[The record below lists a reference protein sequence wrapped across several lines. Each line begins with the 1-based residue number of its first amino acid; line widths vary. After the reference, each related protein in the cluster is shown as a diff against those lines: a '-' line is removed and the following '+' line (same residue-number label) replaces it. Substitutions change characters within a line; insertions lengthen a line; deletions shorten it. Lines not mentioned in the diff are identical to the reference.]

1 MAFAKLKAILRKAAK
16 RNRDNLWQAVADL
29 LDDFTP
35 QECRNFFTAAVYG
48 SD

>member
-1 MAFAKLKAILRKAAK
+1 MAFAKLKALLRKAAK
-16 RNRDNLWQAVADL
+16 RNRDDLWQAVADL

-35 QECRNFFTAAVYG
+35 QGRRNFFTAAEYA